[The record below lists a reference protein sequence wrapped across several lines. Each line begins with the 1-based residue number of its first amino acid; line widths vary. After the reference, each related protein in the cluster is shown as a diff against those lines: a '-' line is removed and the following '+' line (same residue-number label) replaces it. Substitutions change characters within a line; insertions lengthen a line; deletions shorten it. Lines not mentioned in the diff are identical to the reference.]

1 MSTKED
7 LINLV
12 QSWLTGDK
20 AIREMQKQLRKQRA
34 EQKNISAALMKV
46 METHEIECLDM
57 KEGRIVHTQSK
68 VRSSV
73 SKKHLME
80 SLSAFFSGTDNAGLP
95 AELTRHI
102 LETRSVNVKSKIQ
115 MKQPHGNKKKA

>member
-20 AIREMQKQLRKQRA
+20 AIKAMQRQLRHQRA

-57 KEGRIVHTQSK
+57 KEGRIVHTQ
-68 VRSSV
+68 
-73 SKKHLME
+73 
-80 SLSAFFSGTDNAGLP
+80 
-95 AELTRHI
+95 
-102 LETRSVNVKSKIQ
+102 
-115 MKQPHGNKKKA
+115 